1 MKRSAVGLRNVRSP
15 PSRLVYTW
23 LDQEAAEECGHYEGC
38 HSFVSLLSRAGI
50 PIEYIAHLVGHSNTV
65 LHIRLS
71 AVGT

>member
-1 MKRSAVGLRNVRSP
+1 MWTLRGLP
-15 PSRLVYTW
+15 
-23 LDQEAAEECGHYEGC
+23 Q
-38 HSFVSLLSRAGI
+38 FVSLLSRAGI